1 MHIYG
6 IQKDG
11 TMNLFAGQQWRF
23 RIEKRHGK
31 GHKEKGGKNGESSM
45 ETYTLP
51 YVKQIASETF
61 LYDSGNSDWG
71 CMTTRR
77 VGWGRSWE
85 GGQEGKDLSLPMAN
99 SY

>member
-51 YVKQIASETF
+51 YVKQIASGDL
-61 LYDSGNSDWG
+61 LYDSGSSDQYSV
-71 CMTTRR
+71 TTWRGGMGER
-77 VGWGRSWE
+77 WE
-85 GGQEGKDLSLPMAN
+85 GASGGQGHG
-99 SY
+99 YTYG